1 MHGDFRLRCL
11 GVPELRGPDGKVIRF
26 RVKKHL
32 ALLVYLAVERRVA
45 HDRSRLAEMFW
56 PRAAGR
62 RGRHSLATALSLLRA
77 IFGRGAFP
85 ASRAAVRF
93 APAALVLDLDRLEMG
108 DVLGGPGEEPLE
120 VDGFLRGFD
129 LADAPE
135 FGLWKDREQ
144 ARRLPAIHA
153 ALLTLIDHGR
163 RRGAHDEIMARA
175 ERLLAL
181 DHLAEE
187 GVRATM
193 EALVLA
199 GDRFSALR
207 VFDEWKARLAEE
219 LDAEPSGL
227 LEGMASQLRKRGWE
241 PRTPIAMPPVPAEQW
256 RDRKFVG
263 RAAEYR
269 KLYETWETTHQFRP
283 RHVFVVG
290 DSGVGKTTLAQRLVT
305 AAGLEGAS
313 VARVQCYQLEQRL
326 PYAAVGG
333 LVSGLLNRPGVA
345 ATSPESLAEVAQ
357 VVPQVKAQFPGLP
370 PPKPSE
376 GETARLLFAEGVM
389 DLFSA
394 VMDERPLLLV
404 LDDFHLAD
412 EASLAVMHLILRRLD
427 RGRYMVVL
435 TARPHDEGE
444 TAQARRIREGMSRLS
459 IEPLALEPMSEEE
472 TTELLGVIL
481 DDGQDR
487 PRPPERRALVR
498 ASRGYPMALEL
509 LTQDW
514 RSHGPRSLALSLGA
528 MTPDFGAEGVARLD
542 AYSTVAERVLL
553 TLSHNARQVVTLG
566 ALLGGRLGDLSL
578 FGLVDLSFGQTVEG
592 VSELTSKRILRS
604 VGSTLEFIN
613 ELVRA
618 HVYRQIPGAVRTAL
632 HAAIADRLLMLEQAE
647 QLVPGL
653 EIAWH
658 LMRSGRVREATPRL
672 FRGASEAKARGAPDE
687 AVLAMESALPQL
699 DPASRTRGQ
708 VVLADLHQE
717 LGRWVDSLQVLA
729 EAGEVPDGLQH
740 DAQVIEIHARWQLG
754 QYAPGDLASLA
765 SGLLA
770 IFSSGSGA
778 APGAILLAAR
788 LAAHLEDPM
797 LQRRILRESSASVPT
812 GSSSQDRLPI
822 ALARAILHY
831 NLRDVKEAEQL
842 LAIAAIETAGTA
854 RADTSVARLVAG
866 QAALRIVQGDYEGAA
881 TDADRAIAL
890 ANRLDNDTLLGEL
903 YTIATLAR
911 LSTAMYAS
919 ALTFADKAID
929 RLNPLRAPSY
939 FVHSVAN
946 AGIAAAFLGYTD
958 RAHFELRRGEAL
970 CPTLALRLTQYD
982 WYLSGAD
989 ILWALGRP
997 RQAIA
1002 FAERAFVH
1010 VSDAPV
1016 AAGLEGKYA
1025 RWLSRLAI
1033 TKGDAARALASLEKL
1048 LPNLEHLD
1056 AIDQVDVLAA
1066 VRRVAGERFGGPVDF
1081 CQQRLSSTIGRLP
1094 AGTIRHLFALGVL
1107 EAEHG

>member
-11 GVPELRGPDGKVIRF
+11 GQPELRGPDGKVIRF

-32 ALLVYLAVERRVA
+32 GLLVYLAVERRVA
-45 HDRSRLAEMFW
+45 HDRGRLAEMFW

-77 IFGRGAFP
+77 IFGREAFP
-85 ASRAAVRF
+85 ASRSAVRF
-93 APAALVLDLDRLEMG
+93 APTALALDLDRLEAG
-108 DVLGGPGEEPLE
+108 NVLGGPGEEPLE

-129 LADAPE
+129 LSDAPE

-241 PRTPIAMPPVPAEQW
+241 PRMPIAMPPVPAEQW

-269 KLYETWETTHQFRP
+269 RLYETWETTHQFRP
-283 RHVFVVG
+283 RHVFIVG

-389 DLFSA
+389 DLFGA

-481 DDGQDR
+481 GDGQDR

-528 MTPDFGAEGVARLD
+528 MTPDFGAEGVARVD
-542 AYSTVAERVLL
+542 AYSAVAERVLL

-592 VSELTSKRILRS
+592 VSELTAKRILRS

-647 QLVPGL
+647 HLVPGL

-699 DPASRTRGQ
+699 DPASQTRGR

-729 EAGEVPDGLQH
+729 EVGDVPDGLRRSY
-740 DAQVIEIHARWQLG
+740 QVLELNARWNLG
-754 QYAPGDLASLA
+754 QLDTQAQHEAIALLQHIIQFDDAAASNGFL
-765 SGLLA
+765 LLA
-770 IFSSGSGA
+770 RLAKDTADRGLMRRVLAA
-778 APGAILLAAR
+778 APPPLPAYGDPLAILVGRALLHFHLRETVAATTLATQAHGAISADGRADAAAAR
-788 LAAHLEDPM
+788 LLMGLGVLKATDGRYEES
-797 LQRRILRESSASVPT
+797 LR
-812 GSSSQDRLPI
+812 
-822 ALARAILHY
+822 LAGA
-831 NLRDVKEAEQL
+831 
-842 LAIAAIETAGTA
+842 AIAIA
-854 RADTSVARLVAG
+854 R
-866 QAALRIVQGDYEGAA
+866 
-881 TDADRAIAL
+881 
-890 ANRLDNDTLLGEL
+890 RLDNDTLLGQIHTNL
-903 YTIATLAR
+903 ASSLLRLRRYNDSVHAATIAVLRLPSARVSGFLLKALQIRALAYALLGRPHEATESLALGTDLVPAVPARWYQQDWLLGQADIHWALNQKADAERSARKATDGEFAEPGDIGLTGQHVRWMAR
-911 LSTAMYAS
+911 LAVN
-919 ALTFADKAID
+919 DGQ
-929 RLNPLRAPSY
+929 PLRA
-939 FVHSVAN
+939 
-946 AGIAAAFLGYTD
+946 
-958 RAHFELRRGEAL
+958 EA
-970 CPTLALRLTQYD
+970 RLTHLIGQITSLDALDAVEVAATYT
-982 WYLSGAD
+982 WFMEVTGATATEEAAN
-989 ILWALGRP
+989 LLCAALGRLDP
-997 RQAIA
+997 DVRL
-1002 FAERAFVH
+1002 H
-1010 VSDAPV
+1010 LSD
-1016 AAGLEGKYA
+1016 
-1025 RWLSRLAI
+1025 
-1033 TKGDAARALASLEKL
+1033 
-1048 LPNLEHLD
+1048 
-1056 AIDQVDVLAA
+1056 
-1066 VRRVAGERFGGPVDF
+1066 
-1081 CQQRLSSTIGRLP
+1081 
-1094 AGTIRHLFALGVL
+1094 LGVL
-1107 EAEHG
+1107 RSI

>member
-11 GVPELRGPDGKVIRF
+11 GQPELRGPDGKVIRF

-45 HDRSRLAEMFW
+45 HDRSRLAEMLW
-56 PRAAGR
+56 PRTAGR

-77 IFGRGAFP
+77 IFGREAFP
-85 ASRAAVRF
+85 TSRSAVRF
-93 APAALVLDLDRLEMG
+93 APAALALDLDRLEVG
-108 DVLGGPGEEPLE
+108 NVLGGPGEEPLE

-283 RHVFVVG
+283 RHVFIVG

-370 PPKPSE
+370 PPKLSE
-376 GETARLLFAEGVM
+376 GETARLLFAEGMM
-389 DLFSA
+389 DLFGA

-444 TAQARRIREGMSRLS
+444 TAQARRIREGMGRLS
-459 IEPLALEPMSEEE
+459 IEPLPLEPMSEEE
-472 TTELLGVIL
+472 TTELLAVIL
-481 DDGQDR
+481 DDGHDR

-514 RSHGPRSLALSLGA
+514 RSHGQRSLALSLGA
-528 MTPDFGAEGVARLD
+528 MTPDFGAEGVARVD
-542 AYSTVAERVLL
+542 AYGAVAERVLL

-566 ALLGGRLGDLSL
+566 ALLGGRVGDLSL
-578 FGLVDLSFGQTVEG
+578 FDLVDLSFGQTVEG
-592 VSELTSKRILRS
+592 VSELTAKRILRS

-658 LMRSGRVREATPRL
+658 LMRSGRVWEATPRL

-699 DPASRTRGQ
+699 DPASQTRGQ

-729 EAGEVPDGLQH
+729 EVGEVPEELRD
-740 DAQVIEIHARWQLG
+740 DAHVLELHARWQLG
-754 QYAPGDLASLA
+754 QYDSAELVALTSSLLHIYLT
-765 SGLLA
+765 G
-770 IFSSGSGA
+770 GTA
-778 APGAILLAAR
+778 APAAILLAAR
-788 LAAHLEDPM
+788 LAAHLDDPA
-797 LQRRILRESSASVPT
+797 LQRHILTATIAPPSTHAPQR
-812 GSSSQDRLPI
+812 DLLPL

-831 NLRDVKEAEQL
+831 NLRNIPEAERL
-842 LAIAAIETAGTA
+842 LSGAAAETEATG
-854 RADTSVARLVAG
+854 RADTAVARLVAG

-881 TDADRAIAL
+881 VDTDRAIAL
-890 ANRLDNDTLLGEL
+890 AARLDNDTLLGEL
-903 YTIATLAR
+903 YTIATLTR
-911 LSTAMYAS
+911 LATAMYAA
-919 ALTFADKAID
+919 ALTLADKAIE
-929 RLNPLRAPSY
+929 RINPRRAPSY
-939 FVHSVAN
+939 LVHSVAN
-946 AGIAAAFLGYTD
+946 AGLAAAFLGHND
-958 RAHFELRRGEAL
+958 RAQFELSRGETL
-970 CPTLALRLTQYD
+970 CPTLPLPLTQYD

-997 RQAIA
+997 RDAIA
-1002 FAERAFVH
+1002 FAARAFVKHTDTPAAIGLAGKH
-1010 VSDAPV
+1010 V
-1016 AAGLEGKYA
+1016 
-1025 RWLSRLAI
+1025 RWLSRLALAN
-1033 TKGDAARALASLEKL
+1033 GDSAPVVACLERL
-1048 LPNLEHLD
+1048 LPDMKQFD
-1056 AIDQVDVLAA
+1056 AIDQVDILAA
-1066 VRRVAGERFGGPVDF
+1066 IRRVDG
-1081 CQQRLSSTIGRLP
+1081 LSGTMLTQPYRYQLSATLSRLP
-1094 AGTIRHLFALGVL
+1094 AGTVRHLVALGVL
-1107 EAEHG
+1107 EANRV